1 MYVLKNTWGNEYNV
15 LHIYNNFFNLYNI
28 YIYTDVKIYFFFY
41 LYKQNALNIYFKK
54 KEQSI

>member
-1 MYVLKNTWGNEYNV
+1 MYVLKNTWGNENNV

-28 YIYTDVKIYFFFY
+28 YIYIDIKIYFFFY